1 MIWEEQVSGA
11 DEIKLMNRP
20 QIDAGYTEIKLT
32 NLSVQFEMYN
42 ESGKKKTNTSLTV
55 LTVIFSDQDSNSN
68 VSVRL

>member
-55 LTVIFSDQDSNSN
+55 LTVIFSDQDSNSQ